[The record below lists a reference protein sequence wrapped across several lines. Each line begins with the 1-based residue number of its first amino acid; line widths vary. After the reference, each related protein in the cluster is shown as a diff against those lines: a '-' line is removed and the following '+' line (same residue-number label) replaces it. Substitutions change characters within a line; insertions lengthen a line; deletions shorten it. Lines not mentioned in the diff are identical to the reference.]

1 MKTSTNKKKQIFFTN
16 PCSIQV
22 DGDKGGWDGEVV
34 NKGIKFKH
42 EPELVGGSNEADEE
56 VDHEE
61 DVEGEVHLLKPV
73 LAPGHT
79 LLHPIITGRI

>member
-1 MKTSTNKKKQIFFTN
+1 MIPSLTKIFLTN

-22 DGDKGGWDGEVV
+22 DGDKRGWDGEVV
-34 NKGIKFKH
+34 NKGVKFKH
-42 EPELVGGSNEADEE
+42 EPELVRSSDEADEE

-61 DVEGEVHLLKPV
+61 DVEGKVDLLKPV

-79 LLHPIITGRI
+79 LLHPIIAGWI